1 MVSFVFML
9 VTFILVGGILGD
21 LYVKYDGHLWSNMKI
36 SYKICLC
43 GYALLILVVL
53 ANGMFVDS
61 LILLGAGALAFWFGV
76 RMAQGKLEKSAS
88 AADNVDGDDSDDDE
102 WTLPVS
108 VAERYE
114 LRKTVLDNEE
124 PAEKGDQS

>member
-36 SYKICLC
+36 SYKIC
-43 GYALLILVVL
+43 
-53 ANGMFVDS
+53 NGMVVDS
-61 LILLGAGALAFWFGV
+61 LILLGAGPLAIWFGA
-76 RMAQGKLEKSAS
+76 RMAQERLEKSAS

-114 LRKTVLDNEE
+114 LRKTVLDNDE